1 LDRLEAEHD
10 NLRTALGWS
19 LQQPEV
25 EPPLRL
31 AADLTLFWHTHG
43 HLSEGRAWLER
54 TISASSA
61 TTDSHTRAKALNGA
75 GWIAMFQGEYEAARA
90 LLEKALALFRE
101 LEDEDGVV
109 TSITN
114 LGLVA
119 VLGERQDIPVPAL
132 LREAMGLRSKLTN
145 PRTVASLLILSGL
158 VSFAQSDAERAWE
171 PHEESLAICRE
182 TGNAGGMIV
191 CLTNLG
197 LMAVGRADKARALAP
212 LEGETNLTQTPDI
225 IESDPAWS
233 PDGSRI
239 AFVVGTVQQENAS
252 IWAMNADGSEQT
264 QITDGPFD
272 FAPNWSPDGAKITFI
287 GPGDGGSDVWVM
299 NADGT
304 AKARINPGAGS
315 VEAQPDWQSLV
326 GNPGTLQFDPATYA
340 VGEAAGTS
348 TITVTRTNGS
358 GGAISVDYA
367 SSDGTA
373 SAASNY
379 TAASGTLDF
388 AAGQAS
394 KTFTVPI
401 LNDAGNEPDE
411 TVNLTLSNPTG
422 GATLG
427 GQSTVVLTI
436 TDDDPPNQAPTV
448 AVARGGTCGA
458 SDMRGTINLAV
469 ADPDDSPQNL
479 TLSATSSDQSV
490 VPDGNISFAG
500 GTDASRTL
508 TVAAIRGSGTSTV
521 TVTVSDG
528 DLEASVPVKVGVGS
542 DANNTLTGSAE
553 ADMIFARRG
562 NDTVS
567 GQGANDLLCG
577 SNSKDKL
584 GGGEGDDTLRGGGD
598 NDKLTG
604 GARADHFGGGS
615 GTDTAIDFNAA
626 EGDTRNSIP

>member
-158 VSFAQSDAERAWE
+158 VSFAQGDAERAWE
-171 PHEESLAICRE
+171 SHEESLAICRE

-197 LMAVGRADKARALAP
+197 LMAVGRADKARALAL

-562 NDTVS
+562 NDTAS

-626 EGDTRNSIP
+626 EGDTRNGIP